1 LKAEFVQKV
10 AAAIGTAYVAILG
23 LSFSVAKDSPAR
35 PLPAAGIAPTFFLGL
50 AFFMAAAYVAFIT
63 KPKDVKGEPPQGVLR
78 ADQHRRR
85 NDFILWTRS
94 AVLRR
99 SYLLRVSVISLGF
112 GILFLP
118 APYLDLAGNA
128 ALVWILMAVGAILVF
143 LLPWLISWLQEEPEQ
158 AS

>member
-1 LKAEFVQKV
+1 
-10 AAAIGTAYVAILG
+10 
-23 LSFSVAKDSPAR
+23 
-35 PLPAAGIAPTFFLGL
+35 LPAIWTHE
-50 AFFMAAAYVAFIT
+50 FIT

-158 AS
+158 VS